1 MNLASER
8 SSGVNA
14 LGAPLILSP
23 TGGGRRDGQ
32 TANTLIS
39 QQDDVPDGEEDFRSV
54 STLYNPPPQAR
65 GKPPKQL
72 VQQNNYLQPEML
84 PGPGAAKVNSRHTA
98 EKENAE
104 VAEARAELEEQYS
117 AAKQGDSKATDSFS
131 QVFLKR
137 RMAGGDEQSAASLA
151 TGERPWYYFEGNS
164 MMSSHLNVT
173 KQGSAMKA
181 SQRYLDQVEESDF
194 DKVLDQPGRAAN
206 KGQAE
211 HARLKSQTA
220 GQKVATDGG
229 AGRGEGH
236 QFCSKPG
243 SFARSSNDGAV
254 DPLYSTS
261 NVNTP
266 NGRSKGKATN
276 LAPPAHPPQ
285 LLGVPGATD
294 TVSSGR
300 MTLRSVHDTLTEELK
315 ARLENRRLE
324 QG

>member
-1 MNLASER
+1 MNMATER

-65 GKPPKQL
+65 GKPPKHL
-72 VQQNNYLQPEML
+72 VQQNNYLQPEMVT
-84 PGPGAAKVNSRHTA
+84 GAGAARVNSRHTA

-104 VAEARAELEEQYS
+104 VVEARAELEEEDS

-131 QVFLKR
+131 QVFQKR

-164 MMSSHLNVT
+164 MSSHLNAT
-173 KQGSAMKA
+173 RQGSAMKA
-181 SQRYLDQVEESDF
+181 SQRYLDQVDESDYDGNF
-194 DKVLDQPGRAAN
+194 DQPGRAL

-220 GQKVATDGG
+220 GQKVPSASA

-236 QFCSKPG
+236 QC
-243 SFARSSNDGAV
+243 
-254 DPLYSTS
+254 
-261 NVNTP
+261 
-266 NGRSKGKATN
+266 
-276 LAPPAHPPQ
+276 
-285 LLGVPGATD
+285 
-294 TVSSGR
+294 
-300 MTLRSVHDTLTEELK
+300 
-315 ARLENRRLE
+315 
-324 QG
+324 